1 VKRRDFITLLGGA
14 AAAWPFIARAHRGRS
29 VMAYVANRPLG
40 PPHANNLV
48 GAVSDGNPKG
58 LSLS

>member
-1 VKRRDFITLLGGA
+1 
-14 AAAWPFIARAHRGRS
+14 
-29 VMAYVANRPLG
+29 MAYVANRPLG